1 MPKVGMKELREQ
13 QLIEAT
19 LESVAQYGLHNATI
33 VTISRLA
40 GLSSGIIS
48 HYFGGKQGLVDAT
61 VKHLLSQLKVALL
74 EHTQDKVLTHEQRL
88 IAIIEAN
95 FSQTQRSVAATKTW
109 LSFWA
114 QSMHEPGLARLQH
127 INNRRLYSNLL
138 HSYRHILDSESA
150 VIAAKQTAAMIDGC
164 WLRSALSPRPEE
176 EFSQAQALCKKFI
189 KDLLAYNA

>member
-13 QLIEAT
+13 QLIDAT
-19 LESVAQYGLHNATI
+19 LESVAQYGLHNTTI

-74 EHTQDKVLTHEQRL
+74 EHTHGKQLLPEQRL
-88 IAIIEAN
+88 MAIIDAN

-127 INNRRLYSNLL
+127 INNKRLYSNLL
-138 HSYRHILDSESA
+138 HSYRRILNDA
-150 VIAAKQTAAMIDGC
+150 AAIIAAKQTAAMIDGC

-176 EFSQAQALCKKFI
+176 EFEQAQALCKKFI
-189 KDLLAYNA
+189 KDLLVHSA